1 MQNNKLL
8 EFVKKIQTDKQFG
21 SFDEAA
27 IKQGVVLR
35 IFSFLEWDPF
45 DLDEIQP
52 EYDAGVGKVDFSMKH
67 KGSHQV
73 FVVVR
78 KDTENFNKYQEEL
91 SINAVEGG
99 VKITVLTNGLTWWFS
114 LPLLEGSMEE
124 QRFDTIELREQ
135 KAEDITEQF
144 YTFLSKKRII
154 SGEAVKSGENIYYA
168 RKRELLMRKKE
179 LLIEKHLPKA
189 WDAIMSEPEKWLVDI
204 ISEVTKELCGAK
216 PDQGTVEKFLTS
228 RIEAEP
234 GMSGI
239 SKPKPSTFVQQVKTS
254 VQQVKSSVQQVKSS
268 AQQVKTSAQSDDY
281 TSKSIVSFTFK
292 GTRYKV
298 KSWKAMLL
306 KICELLHAEHKDNFE
321 MVLSLNES
329 NKNYFSENEYEF
341 LNCEKISNANIY
353 VNVNLKAV
361 DIVTLSYEISL
372 LFGHKNSDL
381 SIETK

>member
-8 EFVKKIQTDKQFG
+8 EFVKKTQTDKQFG

-35 IFSFLEWDPF
+35 IFSFLMWDPL

-52 EYDAGVGKVDFSMKH
+52 EYDVGVGKVDFSMKH
-67 KGSHQV
+67 EGSHQV
-73 FVVVR
+73 FIVVR
-78 KDTENFNKYQEEL
+78 KDTKNFKKYQEKL

-114 LPLLEGSMEE
+114 LPLLEGSIEE
-124 QRFDTIELREQ
+124 QRFHTIELREQ
-135 KAEDITEQF
+135 KAEDITEKF
-144 YTFLSKKRII
+144 YTFLSKKRIV
-154 SGEAVKSGENIYYA
+154 SGDAVQSAENIYYA

-189 WDAIMSEPEKWLVDI
+189 WDKIMSEPEKWLVDI

-216 PDQGTVEKFLTS
+216 PDQATVEKFLS
-228 RIEAEP
+228 SKIEAEA

-254 VQQVKSSVQQVKSS
+254 VQQVKTSVQQVKASS
-268 AQQVKTSAQSDDY
+268 QSDDY

-292 GTRYKV
+292 GTRHEV

-321 MVLSLNES
+321 MLLSLNES
-329 NKNYFSENEYEF
+329 NRDYFSENEYEF
-341 LNCEKISNANIY
+341 LNCEKISNTNIF
-353 VNVNLKAV
+353 VNVNLRPM
-361 DIVTLSYEISL
+361 DIVNLSYKIPL
-372 LFGHKNSDL
+372 LFGYKKSDL
-381 SIETK
+381 SIEAK